1 MCEIVTDTPCP
12 VFQCETGEVHFVQ
25 VAIAATSAHQPL
37 VVGVE
42 CTAFGQWRQV
52 ALETCWRHKNLHRH
66 RSFVRLIRSQVVATA
81 DYDRWK

>member
-42 CTAFGQWRQV
+42 CAAFGQ
-52 ALETCWRHKNLHRH
+52 
-66 RSFVRLIRSQVVATA
+66 
-81 DYDRWK
+81 